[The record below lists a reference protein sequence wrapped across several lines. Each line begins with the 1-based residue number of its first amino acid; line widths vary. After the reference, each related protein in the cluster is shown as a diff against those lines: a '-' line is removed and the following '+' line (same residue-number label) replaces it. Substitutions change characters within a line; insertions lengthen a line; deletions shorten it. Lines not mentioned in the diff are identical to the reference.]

1 MKKTRSLVATYIYL
15 AVGSGILGVVLTF
28 ALLFVCQYL
37 GVDISEHLWLLGAPL
52 VLAIAVNIL
61 LVELYDK
68 LKSK

>member
-37 GVDISEHLWLLGAPL
+37 GIDVSEHLWVLGIP
-52 VLAIAVNIL
+52 VILAIAVNIL

-68 LKSK
+68 LRSR